1 MEYYMKQTYRTVAL
15 AAALA
20 LGTTV
25 AGDASFFDFFTG
37 NGSAEAQTTQ
47 SGLKNDTTG
56 RQSMSSNGQSEHT
69 KGHMAAEPGHV
80 EYCFHHDINVAGH
93 SFSIDSHG
101 QGGINGF
108 SDSTRAN
115 ADDNEGSMNLNN
127 DNGGKCNTGQIHG
140 VVYLDAN
147 KDGIQESNEHGTSGI
162 EIEVTDEEGNVQ
174 TVTTDDTG
182 AYTVENVLAGTTT
195 LFVKEDSLPRHRK
208 LENPDQNPIEIAVE
222 RGKKVEA
229 DPIPYIKKGR

>member
-1 MEYYMKQTYRTVAL
+1 MKQTYRTIAL

-20 LGTTV
+20 LGTT
-25 AGDASFFDFFTG
+25 AAAEASFFGSLFG
-37 NGSAEAQTTQ
+37 GSGSAEGQTTQ
-47 SGLKNDTTG
+47 SGFKNTTTG
-56 RQSMSSNGQSEHT
+56 SQSMSSNGQSEHT
-69 KGHMAAEPGHV
+69 NGYVTAEPGHV

-93 SFSIDSHG
+93 TFSIDSHG
-101 QGGINGF
+101 QGGVNGF

-127 DNGGKCNTGQIHG
+127 DNGGNCNTGQIHG

-182 AYTVENVLAGTTT
+182 AYTVENVLEGTTT
-195 LFVKEDSLPRHRK
+195 LFVKKDSLPRHRK
-208 LENPDQNPIEIAVE
+208 LEYKDQNPIEIAVE
-222 RGKKVEA
+222 RGEKVEV